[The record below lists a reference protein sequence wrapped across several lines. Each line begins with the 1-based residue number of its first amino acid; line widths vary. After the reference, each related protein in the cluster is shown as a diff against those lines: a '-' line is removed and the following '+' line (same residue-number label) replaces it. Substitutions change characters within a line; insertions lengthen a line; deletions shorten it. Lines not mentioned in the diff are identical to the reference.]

1 MSFYILGNPRLV
13 GLTGIGK
20 KKKFNLHGGFDVAMW
35 ATCLHES
42 ILAMFFSLLQHAK
55 TREIVRSAGKAPE
68 IVHFDIF
75 PKNEYGE
82 AIIYC
87 FYFFPY

>member
-42 ILAMFFSLLQHAK
+42 ILAMFFFSIAA
-55 TREIVRSAGKAPE
+55 REDEGDRPLGKQDAR
-68 IVHFDIF
+68 D
-75 PKNEYGE
+75 
-82 AIIYC
+82 C
-87 FYFFPY
+87 CL